1 MFKYVL
7 FLLIFVLGVDSNAA
21 ALQRHC
27 STVNGKEVCVYL
39 DEKENSVLNKIRK
52 RNNSN
57 YRNNNN
63 ANLTPKVNTEV
74 YNNSYGAGSK
84 VKSKSSYSSADYKR
98 AKKRLIVYIVP
109 ILFIVVYIWLIVIAC
124 KKICNVFSGND

>member
-57 YRNNNN
+57 YRMII
-63 ANLTPKVNTEV
+63 NLSYFILNGLLSTKEDGNYVFNDYLGKCTCPKNLPVCMC
-74 YNNSYGAGSK
+74 GAK
-84 VKSKSSYSSADYKR
+84 QIIKLIN
-98 AKKRLIVYIVP
+98 KK
-109 ILFIVVYIWLIVIAC
+109 
-124 KKICNVFSGND
+124 